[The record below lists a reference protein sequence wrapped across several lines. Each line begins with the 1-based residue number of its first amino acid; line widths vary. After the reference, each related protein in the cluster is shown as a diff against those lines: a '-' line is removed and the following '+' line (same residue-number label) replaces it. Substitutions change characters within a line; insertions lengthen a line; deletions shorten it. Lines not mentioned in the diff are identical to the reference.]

1 MAGIPAFSSVMG
13 VTECGVLAS
22 LEPIKMLKIAK
33 VKRHRSME
41 PVFPPV
47 RWPVE
52 VPGFQPDVDQRDAE
66 EGFNVI
72 SLLGSSKSSN
82 MFINNKRYCCSQSMT
97 QLDGHYTS

>member
-1 MAGIPAFSSVMG
+1 
-13 VTECGVLAS
+13 
-22 LEPIKMLKIAK
+22 MLKIAK

-47 RWPVE
+47 CWPAE
-52 VPGFQPDVDQRDAE
+52 VPGFPPDVDQRDAE

-82 MFINNKRYCCSQSMT
+82 IFINNKRYCCSQSMT
-97 QLDGHYTS
+97 QLAGHYTS